1 MLIIN
6 HRVNSTQELVK
17 IPSIHGVEIDVRAY
31 KKEIILNHEAF
42 ENGERLNDFLKN
54 FNHEFIII
62 NIKEFGFENE
72 ILNILKNYRIENYC
86 FLDLSYSGIH
96 EFVKMGNKNFAVR
109 LSNYESIE
117 NVLKLKS
124 KAGWVWVDCFDDIY
138 KEIENLKI
146 ARDNDFRVCIA
157 SPDLLG
163 RPAQIEEYK
172 KLFFQNDF
180 IPDAVCVKKEYY
192 LNWKL

>member
-6 HRVNSTQELVK
+6 HRVNSPQELVK

-72 ILNILKNYRIENYC
+72 ILNILKITE
-86 FLDLSYSGIH
+86 
-96 EFVKMGNKNFAVR
+96 
-109 LSNYESIE
+109 
-117 NVLKLKS
+117 
-124 KAGWVWVDCFDDIY
+124 
-138 KEIENLKI
+138 LKI
-146 ARDNDFRVCIA
+146 IA
-157 SPDLLG
+157 FWIYPI
-163 RPAQIEEYK
+163 QEYMS
-172 KLFFQNDF
+172 L
-180 IPDAVCVKKEYY
+180 
-192 LNWKL
+192 

>member
-6 HRVNSTQELVK
+6 HRVNSTEKLVK
-17 IPSIHGVEIDVRAY
+17 IPSNHGVEIDVRAY

-42 ENGERLNDFLKN
+42 KKGERLNDFLKN
-54 FNHEFIII
+54 FKHEFIII
-62 NIKEFGFENE
+62 NIKEFGFENK
-72 ILNILKNYRIENYC
+72 ILNILKNNRIENYC

-117 NVLKLKS
+117 NVLKLKN

-146 ARDNDFRVCIA
+146 ASENNFKVCMA
-157 SPDLLG
+157 SPDILG

-172 KLFFQNDF
+172 NLLLKNDF
-180 IPDAVCVKKEYY
+180 IPDAVCVKNENYS
-192 LNWKL
+192 NWTV